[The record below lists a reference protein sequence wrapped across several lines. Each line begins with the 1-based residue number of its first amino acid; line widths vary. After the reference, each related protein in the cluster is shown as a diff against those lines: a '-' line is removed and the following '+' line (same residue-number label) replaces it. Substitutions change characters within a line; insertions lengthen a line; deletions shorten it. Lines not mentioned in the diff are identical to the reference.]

1 MGKFCTEKDAL
12 IAINTIPA
20 IGGIKLRRLIN
31 AFGTCLDVFD
41 APQQL
46 LMSVEGIG
54 EQIARDILGLT
65 PEITEREEEACEK
78 NSIRII
84 CLDDIE
90 YPKQLKTIYDPPPVL
105 YMAGVDYQET
115 ALPLAIVGTRQC
127 TEYGEAAVRRMV
139 QRMRAIFSDFS
150 VISGLATGIDSR
162 AHRVALNSGVYTAGV
177 LGFGFGQLLTMAN
190 RPLIKEMLEK
200 ATIISEFPF
209 YAEGLKQNFPQRNRV
224 ISGLAKGV
232 LVVEAGERSGTMI
245 TADFALEQGREVFA
259 VPGSIFSLKSRGA
272 NRLISQGAKIAQDA
286 DDILIEFFEDIK
298 IPEKDSETAVN
309 TALKLTDDE
318 KKVYEKISFEKKHVD
333 IIAFESNID
342 VIKLSSMLTLLEMK
356 GAVRQL
362 AGMNFVRNR

>member
-31 AFGTCLDVFD
+31 VFGSCLDIFD
-41 APQQL
+41 ASPEML
-46 LMSVEGIG
+46 TAVEGIG
-54 EQIARDILGLT
+54 VETAKDILALT
-65 PEITEREEEACEK
+65 PEITEREEEACQK
-78 NSIRII
+78 NSVRII
-84 CLDDIE
+84 CSDDIE

-105 YMAGVDYQET
+105 YMAGADYRET

-127 TEYGEAAVRRMV
+127 TEYGDAAVRRVV

-162 AHRVALNSGVYTAGV
+162 AHRAALNSGIYTAGV
-177 LGFGFGQLLTMAN
+177 LGFGFGQLLTMIN

-224 ISGLAKGV
+224 ISGLSKGV
-232 LVVEAGERSGTMI
+232 LVVEAGEKSGTMI

-259 VPGSIFSLKSRGA
+259 IPGSIFSLKSRGA
-272 NRLISQGAKIAQDA
+272 NRLISQGAKIVQDA

-298 IPEKDSETAVN
+298 IPDTNAETAVN
-309 TALKLTDDE
+309 TALNLTESE
-318 KKVYEKISFEKKHVD
+318 KTVYEKISFEKKHVD
-333 IIAFESNID
+333 IIALESNID
-342 VIKLSSMLTLLEMK
+342 VIKLSSTLTMLEMK
-356 GAVRQL
+356 GAIRQL